1 MITSSA
7 PAEIVLAP
15 TEQAGAPTIVHAAE
29 LGIGTG
35 RTRRFVGIEH
45 GAAVSYFFV
54 DNEPGQGTG
63 LHWHPYPE
71 TWVVLE
77 GEATLTIGD
86 RQLTA
91 TAGDTATVPT
101 GVWHQFVNTGA
112 DRLKVLC
119 IHASAVIIQ
128 TWADE
133 PAPTE
138 SAERTDA

>member
-1 MITSSA
+1 M
-7 PAEIVLAP
+7 
-15 TEQAGAPTIVHAAE
+15 VHAAE